1 MTGTMGRV
9 ILLICLALGLA
20 RIAQAADE
28 PTLEER
34 VAAIDRVVAQPDG
47 MRVVLG
53 HILRALHVSA
63 EDLRTQGAQTGLG
76 LGEIL
81 VANRLAA
88 DTGLS
93 VEQIV
98 RDFRGGRSW
107 TQIATDHAVD
117 LATVTRYVA
126 DAQDAVEQRS
136 DDKGP
141 AAREDATPQRSRGG
155 GGHHSGGGGMM
166 RH

>member
-9 ILLICLALGLA
+9 ILLTCLALGLA

-53 HILRALHVSA
+53 HISRELHVSA

-88 DTGLS
+88 DRGS
-93 VEQIV
+93 VSS
-98 RDFRGGRSW
+98 RSSASSGAGGAGRRSQPTTPW
-107 TQIATDHAVD
+107 TWP
-117 LATVTRYVA
+117 R
-126 DAQDAVEQRS
+126 
-136 DDKGP
+136 
-141 AAREDATPQRSRGG
+141 
-155 GGHHSGGGGMM
+155 
-166 RH
+166 

>member
-1 MTGTMGRV
+1 MGRV
-9 ILLICLALGLA
+9 ILLTCLAFGLA
-20 RIAQAADE
+20 TIAQAADE

-53 HILRALHVSA
+53 HISRELHVSA

-81 VANRLAA
+81 IANRLAA
-88 DTGLS
+88 DTRLS

-98 RDFRGGRSW
+98 HEFQGGRSW

-117 LATVTRYVA
+117 LAAATRYVA

-141 AAREDATPQRSRGG
+141 AAHGGDATPQRSRGG
-155 GGHHSGGGGMM
+155 GGHRAGGGGML